1 MKVAAAG
8 GNHVRNFLD
17 CMKSRKLPICDV
29 EEGHLTMVMCHLG
42 NMSMKVGRTLY
53 WDAKKEEVT
62 GDKEANQ
69 LLTKQYRKPWTLS

>member
-1 MKVAAAG
+1 MEPMKVAAAG

-53 WDAKKEEVT
+53 
-62 GDKEANQ
+62 
-69 LLTKQYRKPWTLS
+69 